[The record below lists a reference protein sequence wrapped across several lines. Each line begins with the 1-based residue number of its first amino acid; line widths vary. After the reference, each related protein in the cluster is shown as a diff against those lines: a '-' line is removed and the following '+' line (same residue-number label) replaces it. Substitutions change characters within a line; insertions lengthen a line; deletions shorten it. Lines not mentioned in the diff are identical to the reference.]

1 MVKKCL
7 HSIRLTSAGSI
18 LQDFENPGIKEGGK
32 MSGERRNDQESSW
45 GDEVEQNL
53 KTAFNALPN
62 KVRILLFTEKGQN
75 DVLNQAAVD
84 LLKSFNRISDKIE
97 LLEFDLNGPEARK
110 YEVNSSPTLIFDPDL
125 YSIRYLGVPYGE
137 EGRTLVGM
145 IMLLG
150 FQISNL
156 NEQAKKI
163 VKKIG
168 SKREIK
174 VFVSPTCPYC
184 PDQAISAVKAAI
196 ENPDLISLE
205 IIDIQSN
212 QEIANRYSAFSVPQ
226 TFANDILIAY
236 GAQAEE
242 LFVLSLQ
249 KLEQQNVFIPETDA
263 EVIETDVV
271 IVGGGPAGLAAG
283 IYAVRSGLK
292 TSVIERGALGGQV
305 ATTPVVEN
313 YPGFARV
320 PGKTLVDILVS
331 HALEYVQIFQGEDV
345 LAIHPGE
352 KIEVQTSR
360 RKFVAKAVILAT
372 GANYKKLGV
381 PGEMHFMGRGVS
393 YCATCDG
400 PLFKGKRVIVVG
412 GGNSAV
418 TEALYLHNI
427 DVWTTLV
434 HRRNTLRAQEHLA
447 KNIFTNNIEVLWDTE
462 IIEIKGKEKVNEV
475 MLRNNKTGLVY
486 SLPVQ
491 GIFIAIGYEP
501 SVGLAKSLGLELT
514 PDGFIKHDSSH
525 RTNVPGIFS
534 AGDVEGGYKQI
545 VTAMG
550 QGTEAAL
557 SVFEYLADPYW
568 AGEREEKQGTTISM

>member
-1 MVKKCL
+1 MPEK
-7 HSIRLTSAGSI
+7 RPENQ
-18 LQDFENPGIKEGGK
+18 QDSLWGI
-32 MSGERRNDQESSW
+32 
-45 GDEVEQNL
+45 EVEENL
-53 KTAFNALPN
+53 RVAFNALPN
-62 KVRILLFTEKGQN
+62 KVPVMLFTEKGQN
-75 DVLNQAAVD
+75 DVLNKAARD
-84 LLKSFNRISDKIE
+84 LLGSFNKISDKIE
-97 LLEFDLNGPEARK
+97 IREFELNGAEAKKRN
-110 YEVNSSPTLIFDPDL
+110 VNSSPTLVFDPDR
-125 YSIRYLGVPYGE
+125 YSVRYLGVPYGE

-145 IMLLG
+145 ILLLG
-150 FQISNL
+150 FRTSNAS
-156 NEQAKKI
+156 EQSLK
-163 VKKIG
+163 VMKKIG
-168 SKREIK
+168 SNREVK

-184 PDQAISAVKAAI
+184 PDQAINAVKAAI
-196 ENPDLISLE
+196 ERPDIVSLE

-212 QEIANRYSAFSVPQ
+212 QETANRYSAFSVPQ

-236 GAQAEE
+236 GAQTEE

-249 KLEQQNVFIPETDA
+249 KLEQQTVFIPETDA
-263 EVIETDVV
+263 ELIETDVV

-292 TSVIERGALGGQV
+292 TAVIERGALGGQV

-331 HALEYVQIFQGEDV
+331 HALEYVQIFQGEEV
-345 LAIHPGE
+345 VGIQPGPR
-352 KIEVQTSR
+352 IEVQTSR
-360 RKFVAKAVILAT
+360 RKFLAKALILAT

-381 PGEMHFMGRGVS
+381 RGEMLLMGRGVS

-400 PLFKGKRVIVVG
+400 PLFKGKKVIVVG

-418 TEALYLHNI
+418 TEALYLNNI

-447 KNIFTNNIEVLWDTE
+447 KNIFSNNMEVLWDTE
-462 IIEIKGKEKVNEV
+462 VVEIKGKEKVSEV
-475 MLRNNKTGLVY
+475 LLRNNRTGLVY
-486 SLPVQ
+486 PFPVQ
-491 GIFIAIGYEP
+491 GVFIAIGYEP
-501 SVGLAKSLGLELT
+501 SVDVAKALGIELT
-514 PDGFIKHDSSH
+514 PDGFIKHDSHH
-525 RTNVPGIFS
+525 RTNIPGIYS

-557 SVFEYLADPYW
+557 SVFEDLTHPYW
-568 AGEREEKQGTTISM
+568 SAEKEKQSETAAL